1 MVDTE
6 FISPSN
12 ITVYLLFEPEYYNI
26 QGVSVDTKKR
36 VVKKYNDFFNNYLTK
51 FDTGISTYVKS
62 QFQVVLNYMKE
73 DTLDIGKSFLDVN
86 TKLDKIREEDFREI
100 LPEIEGML

>member
-1 MVDTE
+1 
-6 FISPSN
+6 
-12 ITVYLLFEPEYYNI
+12 
-26 QGVSVDTKKR
+26 
-36 VVKKYNDFFNNYLTK
+36 
-51 FDTGISTYVKS
+51 
-62 QFQVVLNYMKE
+62 MKE